1 MSFTVFFALCILA
14 ADFLVYFF
22 LKLTY
27 GEKNRVGPRR
37 LPPEYYSETR
47 SSRGSGRP
55 ALSGTRKPYLVQ
67 R

>member
-1 MSFTVFFALCILA
+1 MSFTVFFALCILG
-14 ADFLVYFF
+14 ADFLIYFF
-22 LKLTY
+22 LKMAY
-27 GEKNRVGPRR
+27 GEKNRIGPRR

-55 ALSGTRKPYLVQ
+55 ALSSTRAPHLTQ